1 TLYSIL
7 CGRAPFRGRSPA
19 DVFRQIREDEP
30 QPPRQIRPDLP
41 PELERVCLKG
51 MAKLPGD
58 RYTTA
63 ADFADALRRSVG
75 LLAPAPSAVPPPA
88 APPARESAAAPSRA
102 KPRTGPRAERRQ
114 ITLLQCFCQAS
125 TGDDDP
131 MEQVAAF
138 QALCADVVAAHGGV
152 SMQAGGS
159 AFVACFGYPVAREDS
174 PRQAVRAALAIARG
188 SAAVPAVAVGT
199 GPAVGTENPPAAPG
213 GVGGVVAVTAALLG
227 QGTAAGGRLAD

>member
-30 QPPRQIRPDLP
+30 QPPRQIRPELP
-41 PELERVCLKG
+41 PELERACLKG

-58 RYTTA
+58 RFTTA

-75 LLAPAPSAVPPPA
+75 LLPPAPSAVPPTALPARGIAA
-88 APPARESAAAPSRA
+88 APPQPT
-102 KPRTGPRAERRQ
+102 PRTGPRAERRQ
-114 ITLLQCFCQAS
+114 ITLLQCFCQAG
-125 TGDDDP
+125 TADDDP

-138 QALCADVVAAHGGV
+138 QTLCAQVVAAHGGV
-152 SMQAGGS
+152 PMQAAGS
-159 AFVACFGYPVAREDS
+159 AFVACFGYPVAREDA